1 VTLANENA
9 CPVFCRFKVEGPFK
23 INVVEQAGKKPVYP
37 LVIEKPKKRNQ
48 RPTGP
53 PPDDPLRQLFAVPS
67 RNTVTI
73 LVEFVPSMCQKHPG
87 RTTLSMFSEAMLLWS
102 IPGTTKYRVQ

>member
-1 VTLANENA
+1 MIHCGSCLR
-9 CPVFCRFKVEGPFK
+9 CHCRFKVEGPFK

-73 LVEFVPSMCQKHPG
+73 LVEFVPSMVPKASWTHNIEHVFRGDVVVEYP
-87 RTTLSMFSEAMLLWS
+87 
-102 IPGTTKYRVQ
+102 